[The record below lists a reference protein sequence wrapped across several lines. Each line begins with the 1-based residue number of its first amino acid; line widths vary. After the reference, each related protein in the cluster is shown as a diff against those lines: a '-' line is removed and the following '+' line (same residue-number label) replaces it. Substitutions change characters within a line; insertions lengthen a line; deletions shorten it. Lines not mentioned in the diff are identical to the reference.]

1 MTISEL
7 LDRRAAEL
15 RAENRSYR
23 LRRAAVVLWR
33 LTFNLVAACVFIL
46 FLGHLIQ
53 KSAGNLAIDVGRAHE
68 VRW

>member
-33 LTFNLVAACVFIL
+33 LTINLVAAIAITL

-53 KSAGNLAIDVGRAHE
+53 KSARNLAIDVGRAHE

>member
-15 RAENRSYR
+15 RAQNRSYR
-23 LRRAAVVLWR
+23 ARCAMVTAAAFVCHLI
-33 LTFNLVAACVFIL
+33 AAIVFIL

-53 KSAGNLAIDVGRAHE
+53 TSARNLAIDVGRAHE